1 MTTETRLKFRP
12 IRSDRLSDKVAEQ
25 LLEKIHSGEL
35 APGSRLP
42 SETELADQLE
52 ISRGVIREAL
62 TILQAQGY
70 IRRRPKEGTFI
81 EETLPSKTVT
91 LPIGEI
97 LRDATYFDLIEFRE
111 AMELKIAE
119 LVIERATDE
128 EIAGLVAAAEDLAE
142 DDRTQRTIDH
152 YFHYR
157 MAELTKNNFF
167 MNFIDTYYD
176 LISEIAEMGHTN
188 QVRRIEIMQEHLAI
202 ATAIRRR
209 DRRATSEAV
218 QNHIRRLKAS
228 MARKMKKGGADGD

>member
-1 MTTETRLKFRP
+1 MKFKP
-12 IRSDRLSDKVAEQ
+12 IRNDRLSDKVAEQ

-42 SETELADQLE
+42 NETELADQFE

-81 EETLPSKTVT
+81 EENIQSRSVS

-97 LRDATYFDLIEFRE
+97 LRSATYLDLIEFRE
-111 AMELKIAE
+111 AMEIKIAH

-128 EIAGLVAAAEDLAE
+128 EIAELSEAAQGVAADDLS
-142 DDRTQRTIDH
+142 QRTIDH
-152 YFHYR
+152 YFHYKL
-157 MAELTKNNFF
+157 ALLSGNIFF

-176 LISEIAEMGHTN
+176 LISEIATIGRTH
-188 QVRRIEIMQEHLAI
+188 QARRIQITEEHLAI
-202 ATAIRRR
+202 AEAIQRR
-209 DRRATSEAV
+209 DHELAEKAV
-218 QNHIRRLKAS
+218 VHHMHMLKAS
-228 MARKMKKGGADGD
+228 VARKMKGENRDEKSVV